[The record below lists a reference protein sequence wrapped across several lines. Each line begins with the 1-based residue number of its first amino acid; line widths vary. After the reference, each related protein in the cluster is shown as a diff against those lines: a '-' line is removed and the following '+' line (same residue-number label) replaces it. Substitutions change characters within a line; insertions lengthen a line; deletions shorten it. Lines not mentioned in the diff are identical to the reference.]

1 MSGRGQGRTGQRPRR
16 HRTSRHDRRAGP
28 PGDPP
33 GDPLRRLTWTN
44 TASSGAS
51 TAGGLRRRDRILI
64 ALLTG
69 LVAAV
74 AYLASGAIGSDDGP
88 GFPALHPGDSPPDF
102 VLPDLRDPSRS
113 IASSDFFGSPTVVT
127 FLSSTCVPCR
137 TELPILQRLA
147 DEHRGRVRVVGIDH
161 LEFRDQG
168 LRFVEE
174 LGITFPVAHDEA
186 GGTAVAWLVP
196 ALPATFFL
204 SGDGRVVRSLL
215 GRATEA
221 DLKSGLDA
229 ILR

>member
-1 MSGRGQGRTGQRPRR
+1 MDEPRP
-16 HRTSRHDRRAGP
+16 TGP
-28 PGDPP
+28 P
-33 GDPLRRLTWTN
+33 R
-44 TASSGAS
+44 A
-51 TAGGLRRRDRILI
+51 GLRRRDRILM
-64 ALLTG
+64 ALLAG
-69 LVAAV
+69 LMAAV
-74 AYLASGAIGSDDGP
+74 AYLAFAGVRADDRP
-88 GFPALHPGDSPPDF
+88 GFPALHPGDAPPDF
-102 VLPDLRDPSRS
+102 VLPDLRDPSRT

-147 DEHRGRVRVVGIDH
+147 DEHRGRVRIVGIDH

-174 LGITFPVAHDEA
+174 LGITFPVALDEA

-204 SGDGRVVRSLL
+204 AEDGRVVRSLL
-215 GRATEA
+215 GRASEA
-221 DLKSGLDA
+221 DLKSGLDS

>member
-1 MSGRGQGRTGQRPRR
+1 MDEHGSTGPTR
-16 HRTSRHDRRAGP
+16 S
-28 PGDPP
+28 
-33 GDPLRRLTWTN
+33 
-44 TASSGAS
+44 
-51 TAGGLRRRDRILI
+51 GGLRHRDRILI
-64 ALLTG
+64 AL
-69 LVAAV
+69 VAALVSVV
-74 AYLASGAIGSDDGP
+74 ASLALRALRSDDGP
-88 GFPALHPGDSPPDF
+88 GFPALHPGDAPPDF
-102 VLPDLRDPSRS
+102 VLPDLRDPSRT

-147 DEHRGRVRVVGIDH
+147 DQNRGRVRFVGIDH
-161 LEFRDQG
+161 LELRDQG
-168 LRFVEE
+168 LRFVEG

-204 SGDGRVVRSLL
+204 AQDGRVVRSLL